1 MAGGGR
7 GGSEMEVEAGEIV
20 SDGSDM
26 EMPGLSGDGRV
37 SGAGSGGNGGSN
49 GRRAVEDSAWS
60 KESVGGS
67 NVQIREH
74 GGLPGDGKGDIP
86 QDVLLAAEAAL
97 PANGH
102 GNGVPKE
109 CEGEEDESEEDDED
123 NAEGMVEADSDP
135 LVESEESSD
144 SSSEEE
150 DVNAADM
157 EKHHIEGAEELDK
170 MVQRAKEVDSD
181 EEDGATEPPRTAN
194 EVTVFFLTLSLTDSC
209 LVSGSGEA
217 ISALVCR

>member
-26 EMPGLSGDGRV
+26 EMPGLSG
-37 SGAGSGGNGGSN
+37 AGSERN
-49 GRRAVEDSAWS
+49 GRSAVEDSACS
-60 KESVGGS
+60 KESDGAA

-74 GGLPGDGKGDIP
+74 GRVAGDGKGEIP

-97 PANGH
+97 PVNGN
-102 GNGVPKE
+102 GNGVQGE
-109 CEGEEDESEEDDED
+109 CEEGEEESEGEEDD
-123 NAEGMVEADSDP
+123 AEGMVEADSDP
-135 LVESEESSD
+135 LVDSEEESSD
-144 SSSEEE
+144 ESSEEDE

-157 EKHHIEGAEELDK
+157 EKSLINGAEELEK
-170 MVQRAKEVDSD
+170 MVQRAKDVDSD

-194 EVTVFFLTLSLTDSC
+194 EVTVSLTDSC
-209 LVSGSGEA
+209 LVSGFGEA
-217 ISALVCR
+217 VFAVLLGNLHWLLRGFGL